1 MVGGQHDEW
10 TTVNGQ
16 SSTRSDAAM
25 LSRGLHGGHLLL
37 LALACLAAVLAVRAW
52 KVMTAPPPQPP
63 ALAAP
68 AMTDLSVLTGTDPFF
83 PASANAT
90 APVTTLALSL
100 HGVRADAA
108 TGRGSAFIATSDG
121 EQKVYTVGD
130 KLAEGVKLMA
140 IASDHVII
148 ERNGIRE
155 SLWLDAGDAAAVQRF
170 DPGATTQPA
179 PPADSAPDS
188 AIADSGGLPATD
200 APDESAD
207 EIGGSAVMA
216 AVPAGGQ

>member
-1 MVGGQHDEW
+1 
-10 TTVNGQ
+10 
-16 SSTRSDAAM
+16 M

-52 KVMTAPPPQPP
+52 KIMTAPPPQPP

-68 AMTDLSVLTGTDPFF
+68 AMTDLAVLANSDPFF
-83 PASANAT
+83 PASANTT

-108 TGRGSAFIATSDG
+108 TGRGSAFIAAADG

-155 SLWLDAGDAAAVQRF
+155 SLWLDAGDAVSVQRF
-170 DPGATTQPA
+170 DPGAATQSA
-179 PPADSAPDS
+179 PPPDSTPDS
-188 AIADSGGLPATD
+188 AIADTGGLPETD
-200 APDESAD
+200 APDETD
-207 EIGGSAVMA
+207 VIGGSAVMA